1 MRRCCICNLTLVIRH
16 ITCREAIL
24 DATGTESPIG
34 NMCAADVEELNALH
48 LMVSD
53 TSAEYQLRYAEVR
66 SSV

>member
-1 MRRCCICNLTLVIRH
+1 MQRAPKSKPNRSGI
-16 ITCREAIL
+16 
-24 DATGTESPIG
+24 
-34 NMCAADVEELNALH
+34 MCAAADVEELNALH